1 MVFISQ
7 PNKNPEIDEAVWK
20 AWLQKNNDQ
29 ERIGYERR
37 LRVMAVVA
45 VFVTLIALLWKF
57 G

>member
-1 MVFISQ
+1 MGFIMQ
-7 PNKNPEIDEAVWK
+7 PNKNPEIDEAVWQ
-20 AWLQKNNDQ
+20 AWLQKNKDQ

-37 LRVMAVVA
+37 LRAMAVVA